1 MSGQEST
8 IDKSQLHDLV
18 DEETTHVDVVAS
30 WENLCGVY
38 EALKFTDAITDGE
51 RLEEFKWITQ
61 QMNSFLSKMRTKLM
75 SCSTAEAMMSLLE
88 KSYFPAGKV
97 ELPDRKALAFQVLK
111 QRWITKVRHRL
122 YMMDEELTYHE
133 EVNDG

>member
-1 MSGQEST
+1 MSEQEST

-38 EALKFTDAITDGE
+38 EALRFTDSISDGE

-75 SCSTAEAMMSLLE
+75 SCNTEDAMMALLRE
-88 KSYFPAGKV
+88 SYFPAGKV
-97 ELPDRKALAFQVLK
+97 ELPDRKALAFQVLR
-111 QRWITKVRHRL
+111 QRWITRMGHRL
-122 YMMDEELTYHE
+122 HMMDEEMLMKE
-133 EVNDG
+133 ESNV